1 VVALRRVR
9 LFGGFDVSSWREFRW
24 GVVVLLPVP
33 YSPRRNAWLEPR
45 LSVASEASRKSLK
58 AFKEQGKTLKALL
71 EGVYQGKKHLQE
83 LALEGALSLMSR
95 VHCQRCNHNCAKI
108 VSILWLHDGPSF
120 TTLPS

>member
-58 AFKEQGKTLKALL
+58 AFKEKEKLSRRYYKAYTKGKITF
-71 EGVYQGKKHLQE
+71 KH
-83 LALEGALSLMSR
+83 
-95 VHCQRCNHNCAKI
+95 
-108 VSILWLHDGPSF
+108 
-120 TTLPS
+120 